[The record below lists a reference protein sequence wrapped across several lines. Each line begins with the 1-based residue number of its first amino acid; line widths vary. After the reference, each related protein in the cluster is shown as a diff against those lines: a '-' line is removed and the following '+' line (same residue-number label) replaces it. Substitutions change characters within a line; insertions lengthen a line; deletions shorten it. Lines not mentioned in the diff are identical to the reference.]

1 MRTFILIWL
10 LSIGLPIGSVARAQ
24 DTRRPAEESSGPPAN
39 SEVPLFSSHDVL
51 LFTLE
56 ADWGTIFKD
65 RSQESK
71 YHPARLHLTGVN
83 GSPVT
88 LDIQVRTRG
97 NFRLQSRICGFPPLR
112 LNFPQ
117 AGTENT
123 VFAGQDKLK
132 LATHCQDD
140 RDQYE
145 QITLQEYLI
154 YRSFN
159 LLTDRSFKVRLARIT
174 YVDAAGRRDTLT
186 KYGFL
191 IEDEDALAAR
201 LGGTIV
207 DMKEIHDENTERDPM
222 TLVALFQY
230 FVGNTDWSVWALHN
244 IVLVQ
249 IPPEMFPTAIPY
261 DFDWSGVISAPYAR
275 PDARLPIRTVRER
288 LYRGYCRVRAE
299 LDPVFELFNREK
311 EEIYALWNGQE
322 GLAEKTR
329 KQALQYFD
337 EFYRIINDPRAAE
350 REFIRN
356 CRQ

>member
-1 MRTFILIWL
+1 MWTIVATSLV
-10 LSIGLPIGSVARAQ
+10 PIGFAVASVGWAQ
-24 DTRRPAEESSGPPAN
+24 DPKRPTEASTGPPA
-39 SEVPLFSSHDVL
+39 SSDVPLFSPHETL

-65 RSQESK
+65 RSQQSE
-71 YHPARLHLTGVN
+71 YRPAKLHATGLD

-117 AGTENT
+117 EGTENT

-132 LATHCQDD
+132 LATHCQDN

-145 QITLQEYLI
+145 QIALQEYLI
-154 YRSFN
+154 YRTFN
-159 LLTDRSFKVRLARIT
+159 LLTDKSFKVRLARVT
-174 YVDAAGRRDTLT
+174 YVDAAGKRDTLT

-207 DMKEIHDENTERDPM
+207 DMQEIHDENTEREQM

-244 IVLVQ
+244 IVLVHT
-249 IPPEMFPTAIPY
+249 PPAMFPRAIPY

-288 LYRGYCRVRAE
+288 LYRGYCRVRVE
-299 LDPVFELFNREK
+299 LDPVLALFNQKK
-311 EEIYALWNGQE
+311 EDIYALWNGQE

-329 KQALQYFD
+329 QQALQYFD
-337 EFYRIINDPRAAE
+337 EFYKIINDPRAVE